1 MTFLRAA
8 ISVAALTTVALAAS
22 AGAANDG
29 QQDSHQP
36 AATGAIQIAQAA
48 PGTPAMGMGGMATAP
63 GYADQMKAMQ
73 QMHDKMLAA
82 KTPAERNAL
91 MAEQMKLMQNGM
103 NMMVGMGGMG
113 GMGGKGAGAATG
125 TPSDMATRQGMMEQ
139 RMDMMQSMMQMMM
152 DRMQSVP
159 ATK

>member
-1 MTFLRAA
+1 MTFLRTAFS
-8 ISVAALTTVALAAS
+8 IAALTTATLATS

-29 QQDSHQP
+29 QQESHHP
-36 AATGAIQIAQAA
+36 AATGAVQIAQAT
-48 PGTPAMGMGGMATAP
+48 PGNPAMGMGGMATAP

-73 QMHDKMLAA
+73 QMHEKMVAA

-103 NMMVGMGGMG
+103 NMMGGMGGMG
-113 GMGGKGAGAATG
+113 GMGAGAAPG
-125 TPSDMATRQGMMEQ
+125 KPADMAARQGMMEQ

-159 ATK
+159 VTK

>member
-1 MTFLRAA
+1 
-8 ISVAALTTVALAAS
+8 
-22 AGAANDG
+22 
-29 QQDSHQP
+29 
-36 AATGAIQIAQAA
+36 
-48 PGTPAMGMGGMATAP
+48 MATAP
-63 GYADQMKAMQ
+63 GHADQMKAMQ
-73 QMHDKMLAA
+73 QMHEKMLAA

-103 NMMVGMGGMG
+103 NMMGGMG
-113 GMGGKGAGAATG
+113 GMGAGAAPG
-125 TPSDMATRQGMMEQ
+125 KPADMAARQGMMEQ